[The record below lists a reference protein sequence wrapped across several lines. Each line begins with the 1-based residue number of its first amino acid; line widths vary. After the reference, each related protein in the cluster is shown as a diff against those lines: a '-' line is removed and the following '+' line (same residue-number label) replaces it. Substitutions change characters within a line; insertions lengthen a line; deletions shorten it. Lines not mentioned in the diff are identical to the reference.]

1 MSTHH
6 NINREIPGEI
16 IRLTTLSYRAE
27 ELCRR
32 YLPDGR
38 RQGNYWTIGN
48 LDGDKGRSLYVC
60 LAPPG
65 RPGKWT
71 DASTDE
77 HGDLLDIIQHHTPD
91 RTFPAALAAARAFL
105 GHPPAEPKPAQR
117 PSTATPPPSPPPD
130 NKTPTRVAAARTL
143 WAQCTPLP
151 GTHAEDGSVANPM
164 KGRGGQ
170 AG

>member
-1 MSTHH
+1 MNATD
-6 NINREIPGEI
+6 IAAA
-16 IRLTTLSYRAE
+16 LSYRAE

-71 DASTDE
+71 DA
-77 HGDLLDIIQHHTPD
+77 
-91 RTFPAALAAARAFL
+91 
-105 GHPPAEPKPAQR
+105 
-117 PSTATPPPSPPPD
+117 
-130 NKTPTRVAAARTL
+130 
-143 WAQCTPLP
+143 
-151 GTHAEDGSVANPM
+151 GSVANPM